1 MNTAIDTPATLTT
14 LTSPEKP
21 PLSDGELAINECLG
35 KLVLRHPQLMAAYSK
50 IQKVMAANVAL
61 SEPSHLIIAGDS
73 GCGKTTLCDLIAD
86 EYGTCD
92 NEFQLGIQRNITA
105 LMASVPSPVTP
116 RSMAVNMLR
125 ALGEQGRIHGNCQE
139 ISNRLIFQ
147 FKQSD
152 VRALFLDEQQ
162 HFFSLGL
169 GGSRGPSTRLREAMD
184 WVKSIINRTNLT
196 FVMMGMPPLLDLID
210 SDPQLSRRFSQVFY
224 LKPFDCPTADESDV
238 AAFTDDLL
246 MSAVCDLPYF
256 DNFEEFSKNLQNAK
270 ALYVATG
277 GTPSRI
283 KKLVIGAAC
292 LAHNHEHRTITMK
305 HFTHAYEAAE
315 KVRAEI
321 REAQA
326 RQRRLARAR
335 NKVVEGKILNP
346 FSAASNDLDAACCS
360 EAA

>member
-1 MNTAIDTPATLTT
+1 MNTAIDMPATPTT

-21 PLSDGELAINECLG
+21 NASEGELAITECLG
-35 KLVLRHPQLMAAYSK
+35 KLVLRHSQLMAAYSK

-61 SEPSHLIIAGDS
+61 EEPRHLIIAGDS
-73 GCGKTTLCDLIAD
+73 GCGKTTLCDLISD
-86 EYGTCD
+86 EYGTRD

-125 ALGEQGRIHGNCQE
+125 ALGEEGRIHGNCQE
-139 ISNRLIFQ
+139 LTNRLIFQ

-162 HFFSLGL
+162 HLFSLGL
-169 GGSRGPSTRLREAMD
+169 GGKRGPSTRLREAMD
-184 WVKSIINRTNLT
+184 WVKSIINKTKLT
-196 FVMMGMPPLLDLID
+196 FVMMGMPQLLDLID
-210 SDPQLSRRFSQVFY
+210 ADPQMARRFSHVFY
-224 LKPFDCPTADESDV
+224 LKPFDCPEADESDI
-238 AAFTDDLL
+238 AAFADDLL

-277 GTPSRI
+277 GIPSRI
-283 KKLVIGAAC
+283 KTLVIGAAC
-292 LAHNHEHRTITMK
+292 LAHNHKHRHITMQ
-305 HFTHAYEAAE
+305 HFTHAYEADE
-315 KVRAEI
+315 NIREEI
-321 REAQA
+321 RKEHA
-326 RQRRLARAR
+326 RQRALARAR
-335 NKVVEGKILNP
+335 KKALAGKFLNP
-346 FSAASNDLDAACCS
+346 FSAASNDLDAACFS